1 MNWKNKVMKS
11 LLLLCLFTFLPLTT
25 QGAPAWPFPFKVKQ
39 PDGTVLTVRLHG
51 DEHFN
56 WVTTTDDILLTTKD
70 NAYYVAK
77 IDDDGQLKATTL
89 LAHDQQQRT
98 AAEQTAIRQQAP
110 RRTLFAERGNQTM
123 AARRAP
129 QVTSSSYFPHTGS
142 PRVLVILAAFQDK
155 GFTLTKPVE
164 SFEQYLNG
172 NTRVDYGHREDL
184 NYYSVAKYFE
194 TVSHEQFKPQFDIVG
209 PVTLPQNLAYYGGTN
224 SSGSDEKMKELCTD
238 AVTKAME
245 AKPDLD
251 LSKYDNVNN
260 DKVLELV
267 YIIHAGYG
275 QNTSGPANTMW
286 AKVSNFSSNVPIKD
300 GYEFGR
306 GGCQSELMF
315 NDEYYKGGVPW
326 INGIGPFIH
335 EFSHGMGLPD
345 LYVTTAG
352 DAAKAHNQSMQA
364 WDVMDYGIYNNSG
377 YRPAAYTA
385 WEQEAMGWITI
396 EELKEPTLNISL
408 TPVIDGGKAY
418 KIQSPNKP
426 NEYIVLENIQQKGIN
441 RNAHGTGLLAYHVDY
456 ANDVVNMGD
465 NPNNT
470 AGHPR
475 VAVIPSGG
483 DSYPIAFTHGKD
495 EQATA
500 SKPYTYEQW
509 MDMHAD
515 TPFPGTQDVKTLTDE
530 QALPNFCFY
539 SGDTKNPVGHSLYRI
554 REAENGTITFNYDM
568 EGALTLTD
576 GESITDLLPYA
587 GQTCDIIYKRK
598 FTQDKMATICLPF
611 DYKKQAGETIYTFKG
626 IEKEGDKYIA
636 TMQEVNT
643 ETLTANTPYMYL
655 PAATGEVDFS
665 GTYNIPAT
673 IEAGETIVDDWTF
686 KGTFDKQ
693 QWVNAP
699 AADIYGFSAQDVSE
713 QGISQGQFVKVGAM
727 VEIPAL
733 RCYIE
738 HKQSSTP
745 APLQTNR
752 RADGEELPTIIYLR
766 LLDASGHATAIGSV
780 QTATGSVTF
789 DDSAWYSLNGTRL
802 TGKPTQKGV
811 YIKNGK
817 KVVIK

>member
-1 MNWKNKVMKS
+1 MKQ
-11 LLLLCLFTFLPLTT
+11 LTIIKCKGKHMKTILLLCLFTLLSLSTWA
-25 QGAPAWPFPFKVKQ
+25 APAWPFPFKVKQ

-129 QVTSSSYFPHTGS
+129 QVTNSSYFPHTGS

-155 GFTLTKPVE
+155 GFTLTDPVK

-194 TVSHEQFKPQFDIVG
+194 TVSHGKFKPQFDIVG
-209 PVTLPQNLAYYGGTN
+209 PVTLPQNLAYYGGTDG
-224 SSGSDEKMKELCTD
+224 SGSDEKMKEFCTD

-245 AKPDLD
+245 AYPNLD

-286 AKVSNFSSNVPIKD
+286 AKVSNFSSNVPIKE

-326 INGIGPFIH
+326 INGIGPFVH

-396 EELKEPTLNISL
+396 EKLKEPTLNISL
-408 TPVIDGGKAY
+408 TPVIDGGTAY
-418 KIQSPNKP
+418 KIQNPNKP
-426 NEYIVLENIQQKGIN
+426 NEYIVLENIQQKEIN
-441 RNAHGTGLLAYHVDY
+441 RNAFGHGLLAYHVDY
-456 ANDVVNMGD
+456 AKDVVNMGD

-483 DSYPIAFTHGKD
+483 DSYPTALTHAED
-495 EQATA
+495 EPATA
-500 SKPYTYEQW
+500 DKPYSRDDW
-509 MDMHAD
+509 KAMHAA
-515 TPFPGTQDVKTLTDE
+515 TPFPGTTDVKTLTDE
-530 QALPNFCFY
+530 QELPNFCFY
-539 SGDTKNPVGHSLYRI
+539 AGNTTTKNPVGHSLFNI
-554 REAENGTITFNYDM
+554 KEENGVITFDYD
-568 EGALTLTD
+568 EDSATGIGSPTPALSQEEEAWYTLD
-576 GESITDLLPYA
+576 GRRLSGEP
-587 GQTCDIIYKRK
+587 
-598 FTQDKMATICLPF
+598 
-611 DYKKQAGETIYTFKG
+611 KQKG
-626 IEKEGDKYIA
+626 I
-636 TMQEVNT
+636 
-643 ETLTANTPYMYL
+643 
-655 PAATGEVDFS
+655 F
-665 GTYNIPAT
+665 
-673 IEAGETIVDDWTF
+673 
-686 KGTFDKQ
+686 
-693 QWVNAP
+693 
-699 AADIYGFSAQDVSE
+699 IYQ
-713 QGISQGQFVKVGAM
+713 
-727 VEIPAL
+727 
-733 RCYIE
+733 
-738 HKQSSTP
+738 
-745 APLQTNR
+745 
-752 RADGEELPTIIYLR
+752 
-766 LLDASGHATAIGSV
+766 
-780 QTATGSVTF
+780 
-789 DDSAWYSLNGTRL
+789 
-802 TGKPTQKGV
+802 
-811 YIKNGK
+811 GK
-817 KVVIK
+817 KVVK